1 MDGTLIVLGLL
12 SALSIFVV
20 MCRINV
26 RRFMGYPALVDV
38 ATCIGLGWALHGSF
52 GGMVAAIT
60 GSLFFSSFIWVFRK
74 IWGYERFKG
83 KRGWVR
89 TPGVLA

>member
-1 MDGTLIVLGLL
+1 MDGTLIALGLL

-26 RRFMGYPALVDV
+26 KRFMGYPALVDV
-38 ATCIGLGWALHGSF
+38 ATCIFLMQALHGSF

-60 GSLFFSSFIWVFRK
+60 GSLFFSAFIWVYRK
-74 IWGYERFKG
+74 LFGYERWLG

-89 TPGVLA
+89 FDGAFN